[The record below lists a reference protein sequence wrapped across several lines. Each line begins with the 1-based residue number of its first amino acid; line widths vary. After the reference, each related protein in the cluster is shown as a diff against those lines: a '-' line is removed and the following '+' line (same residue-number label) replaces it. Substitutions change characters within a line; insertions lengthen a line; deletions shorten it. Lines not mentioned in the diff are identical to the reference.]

1 MGTPHGGKSPA
12 ITSRAKQLPVRK
24 SCLLMLAAGMR
35 RGAAPH
41 RRGPLTGSLEQRGHA
56 QEQPV
61 KKRGRLPSAWSFK
74 KALTMSRTASA
85 SVLQLRRGSEGG
97 SASRDAA
104 VSSPKPQAGF
114 VRLQKCNAAAWP
126 NSAEECINAAG
137 GHPGHCQAARL
148 PYLQQRV
155 PGPTSRLALLIAS
168 RA

>member
-1 MGTPHGGKSPA
+1 MGTTHWGKSPA

-24 SCLLMLAAGMR
+24 NCRLMLAAGMR

-41 RRGPLTGSLEQRGHA
+41 RREPLTGSLEQRGHA

-97 SASRDAA
+97 AASRDAA

-114 VRLQKCNAAAWP
+114 GACKNATQRHGPTRQKNATMQP
-126 NSAEECINAAG
+126 AG
-137 GHPGHCQAARL
+137 TQDTARRARL